1 MYLMIGGSFFEGIFK
16 QYGNDWFWQSYV
28 ASSLITFPIVL
39 LILLIYN
46 MKIEGIKKQL
56 ADMQDELDD
65 LNDLKTARVVGIKE
79 QLSNVQKQLD
89 HMNSPETDAQRGRHR
104 EAREQLRLGWCY
116 YYGDG
121 VEKISKRRR
130 TVSTKPPNWD
140 ILRRNFNWANAM
152 PMGGACRKTAIR
164 QITGTPRL
172 PSRETK
178 MPKRRLKDSTADP
191 A

>member
-1 MYLMIGGSFFEGIFK
+1 MVLAKLRRF
-16 QYGNDWFWQSYV
+16 V
-28 ASSLITFPIVL
+28 ANHLPIVL

-89 HMNSPETDAQRGRHR
+89 HMNSPETNAQRGRHR

-121 VEKISKRRR
+121 VEKNLEKAANCFHKAAELGYTQAQLQLGECYANGWGVPKDRNQANYWY
-130 TVSTKPPNWD
+130 TKAAEQGNED
-140 ILRRNFNWANAM
+140 A
-152 PMGGACRKTAIR
+152 
-164 QITGTPRL
+164 
-172 PSRETK
+172 
-178 MPKRRLKDSTADP
+178 KRRLEDSTAAP